1 MSAASVIAFEAL
13 QERDLDGSLE
23 KQKAREDSGRPIRCA
38 HCGQQVST
46 AGQRI
51 EQAGSHAH
59 RFENPAGIVF
69 RIGCFRHAP
78 GCRRAGE
85 ATHAWTWFPGHA
97 WSMALCIKCGTHL
110 GWSFGPGGAGDAF
123 YGLILDR
130 LAEEM

>member
-1 MSAASVIAFEAL
+1 MASVIAFDAP
-13 QERDLDGSLE
+13 QERDLDGLSE

-38 HCGQQVST
+38 HCGQQVTT
-46 AGQRI
+46 ADQRI
-51 EQAGSHAH
+51 EQAGAHAH
-59 RFENPAGIVF
+59 RFENPAGMVF

-78 GCRRAGE
+78 GSRRAGQ
-85 ATHAWTWFPGHA
+85 ATLEWTWFTGHP

-110 GWSFGPGGAGDAF
+110 GWAYGAGGTGDGF

>member
-13 QERDLDGSLE
+13 QGRDLDGSLE
-23 KQKAREDSGRPIRCA
+23 KQKAREDSGHPIRCA
-38 HCGQQVST
+38 QCGQPVST
-46 AGQRI
+46 TDQRM

-78 GCRRAGE
+78 GCRHAGE
-85 ATHAWTWFPGHA
+85 ATLEWTWFPGHA

-110 GWSFGPGGAGDAF
+110 GWYFGPGGTGDAF
-123 YGLILDR
+123 YGLILHR
-130 LAEEM
+130 LAEET

>member
-1 MSAASVIAFEAL
+1 MASVVAFEAIK
-13 QERDLDGSLE
+13 ECDLDEWLE
-23 KQKAREDSGRPIRCA
+23 RQKSREGTGQPIRCGN
-38 HCGQQVST
+38 CGQQVST
-46 AGQRI
+46 ADQRI
-51 EQAGSHAH
+51 DQAGGHEH

-78 GCRRAGE
+78 GCRRVGE

-97 WSMALCIKCGTHL
+97 WSMALCMKCGSHL
-110 GWSFGPGGAGDAF
+110 GWFYGPRGTGDAF

>member
-1 MSAASVIAFEAL
+1 
-13 QERDLDGSLE
+13 
-23 KQKAREDSGRPIRCA
+23 
-38 HCGQQVST
+38 VST
-46 AGQRI
+46 ADQRI

-78 GCRRAGE
+78 GCRRTGE
-85 ATHAWTWFPGHA
+85 ATRAWTWFPGRA

-110 GWSFGPGGAGDAF
+110 GWSFGPGGTGDAF

-130 LAEEM
+130 LAEEI